1 MNRRKTKQPSGLPGG
16 DDRAAGL
23 ADSNEIMWAL
33 IQNARQAIWCFRY
46 DSPVNVRLSV
56 DEIVDQIFQHH
67 AVWCMCNTAMARAY
81 GLNDESDLNGHDVRL
96 YWPRN
101 AINEAF
107 IREVIAS
114 NFHVDGAISED
125 VRHDGTPVLME
136 NDVRAHIADGRLY
149 RLWGTLRE
157 LKPGL
162 LGAQNERV
170 ESAALAFELLPLPAC
185 LMRSNGSVITENIAW
200 RQAFGTL
207 AHIAARVAFRSAG
220 TGGSSEIV
228 LPMPLS
234 SGPAQHHLV
243 TCRWQD
249 ATGPG
254 AIAGRAACLAVTAR
268 QLDGSTGAAP

>member
-1 MNRRKTKQPSGLPGG
+1 MNRRKTEQQSGLPGG
-16 DDRAAGL
+16 DDKAAGL
-23 ADSNEIMWAL
+23 VDSNEMMWAL
-33 IQNARQAIWCFRY
+33 IQNARQAIWCLRY

-67 AVWCMCNTAMARAY
+67 AVWCMCNAAMARAY

-107 IREVIAS
+107 IHEVIAS

-125 VRHDGTPVLME
+125 VRHDGTPMLIE
-136 NDVRAHIADGRLY
+136 NDVRAHIADGWLY

-157 LKPGL
+157 VKPSL

-185 LMRSNGSVITENIAW
+185 LMRSDGSVITENIAW

-207 AHIAARVAFRSAG
+207 AHIAARMTFRSAG
-220 TGGSSEIV
+220 TGGTSEIV

-234 SGPAQHHLV
+234 SGLAQHHLV
-243 TCRWQD
+243 TCRWLD
-249 ATGPG
+249 ATGPR

-268 QLDGSTGAAP
+268 QLDRGTGAAP